1 MTVVLA
7 LMIGLVACGL
17 MTGLDDEMPP
27 WAVQLLGVV
36 AVGSVWFALIA
47 AVLW

>member
-1 MTVVLA
+1 MMVVLA

-17 MTGLDDEMPP
+17 MTGLNDELPP
-27 WAVQLLGVV
+27 WAMQLLGVV
-36 AVGSVWFALIA
+36 AVGSVWFTLIA

>member
-1 MTVVLA
+1 MTVMLA
-7 LMIGLVACGL
+7 LMVGLVACGV
-17 MTGLDDEMPP
+17 MTGTSDQAPP
-27 WAVQLLGVV
+27 WVTQLLGVV